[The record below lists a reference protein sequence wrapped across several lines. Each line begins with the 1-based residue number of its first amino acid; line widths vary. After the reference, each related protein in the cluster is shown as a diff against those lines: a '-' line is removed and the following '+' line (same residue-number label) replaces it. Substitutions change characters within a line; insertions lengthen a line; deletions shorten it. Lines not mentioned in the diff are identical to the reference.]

1 MGDDEG
7 IEFDW
12 VEVGAAFVVVEEF
25 SSKMEHD
32 GIKPHRRSVS
42 ISVIECESVMLQLLT
57 FDWTRNLNSLLIMV
71 QIVF

>member
-1 MGDDEG
+1 MGDDER

-42 ISVIECESVMLQLLT
+42 ISVIECESVML
-57 FDWTRNLNSLLIMV
+57 
-71 QIVF
+71 